1 MLLRSLGLLLVNII
15 SQRPIDMNGVYRSM
29 GNGMVYQLQW
39 AYALNP
45 PIILNAVPQNNVV
58 RTEKNIERMDYVK
71 ISAAAKSLN
80 AENR

>member
-1 MLLRSLGLLLVNII
+1 
-15 SQRPIDMNGVYRSM
+15 M

-45 PIILNAVPQNNVV
+45 PVILNAVPQNNVV

-80 AENR
+80 AENSP